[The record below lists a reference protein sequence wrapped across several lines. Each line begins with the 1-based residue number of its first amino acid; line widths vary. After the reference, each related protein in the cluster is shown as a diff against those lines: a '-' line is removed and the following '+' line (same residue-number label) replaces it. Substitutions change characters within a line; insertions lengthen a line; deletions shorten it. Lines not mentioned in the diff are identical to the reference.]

1 MLKQILSQK
10 APKAIGPYSQAIKA
24 GNFIFCSGQIALSP
38 ETGEIVSNDVTKQ
51 TRQILKNLKEVLKEA
66 GANFKNVVRTDIF
79 VKNIKDFQTINEVYA
94 EFFNF
99 DPKPARQTVEV
110 SALPKGALVEISCLA
125 FKE

>member
-51 TRQILKNLKEVLKEA
+51 TRQILKNLKEVLKGA